1 MIFEP
6 NVSISRA
13 SLCRGLPSLN
23 QIFYLTFNS
32 NIGDFNL
39 LMVKDFVVLISM
51 ISINDIEIIDYFKSQ
66 EWIKVFFQNC
76 SV

>member
-13 SLCRGLPSLN
+13 SLRKALPSLN
-23 QIFYLTFNS
+23 QTFTILNNLICGCDLYLTFNS

-39 LMVKDFVVLISM
+39 LMVKDFVVLISKV
-51 ISINDIEIIDYFKSQ
+51 SIYTIEIIND
-66 EWIKVFFQNC
+66 
-76 SV
+76 